1 MVNRFSLSKHDES
14 SPEADLSIYEKLR
27 GDIIS
32 GKIRPNERLIEAEL
46 ASYYQVSRT
55 PVREALQRLY
65 ENKLIVR
72 IKSGWIAREY
82 SLEDIKEIYEVR
94 AALEGFA
101 ARLAAERATDEE
113 LEAIQRNHLDY
124 LEFVSSEEIDP
135 QIVHNDVFHELVIKA
150 ARNQHLADQI
160 KAVSRYH
167 FIHRMSP
174 LLADEDVRT
183 SITGHHELVDALMAR
198 NPEEAATAAI
208 KGVLAGLDKVLNRL
222 VVVGTH
228 RSSL

>member
-1 MVNRFSLSKHDES
+1 MVNRFALSKHDES
-14 SPEADLSIYEKLR
+14 EVDLTIYEKIR
-27 GDIIS
+27 SDIIS
-32 GKIRPNERLIEAEL
+32 GKIRPNARLIEAEL
-46 ASYYQVSRT
+46 ANFYEVSRT

-124 LEFVSSEEIDP
+124 IEFVSNDAIDP

-160 KAVSRYH
+160 KAVSGYH

-174 LLADEDVRT
+174 VLGAEDVRT
-183 SITGHHELVDALMAR
+183 SISGHHDLVDALMKR
-198 NPEEAATAAI
+198 DPEEAASAAVR
-208 KGVLAGLDKVLNRL
+208 GVLGGLEKVLNRL
-222 VVVGTH
+222 VAVGIH
-228 RSSL
+228 RIS